1 VGNDSITR
9 ARARRRHL
17 NTEIFAVWSA
27 LTFERPLNVACEC
40 GAWDCNESF
49 NVAPDEFTAVLE
61 RGQLVLAPAHRGA
74 AAERHAVDMSR
85 ELAPTR

>member
-17 NTEIFAVWSA
+17 NTEIFAVWSG

-49 NVAPDEFTAVLE
+49 NLEPDEFTAVLE
-61 RGQLVLAPAHRGA
+61 SGELVLAPAHRA
-74 AAERHAVDMSR
+74 AAAARHSVDKSR